1 VDYNNIRTPDEEFW
15 YWFYKVHNIIDEKL
29 PWDMHPNEIRAA
41 ERRVAR
47 MEKKMYAALDSE
59 EYKEHNS

>member
-1 VDYNNIRTPDEEFW
+1 
-15 YWFYKVHNIIDEKL
+15 
-29 PWDMHPNEIRAA
+29 MHPNEIRAA